1 MQKHGRKIQNSGA
14 KNKHF
19 FQHTLIINILHIKLI
34 YIACQMPRPSFFASD
49 KNTYLWIT
57 PKILPLGKTQVYLL
71 SPSLIRI
78 FG

>member
-19 FQHTLIINILHIKLI
+19 FQHILIISALQIQLI
-34 YIACQMPRPSFFASD
+34 YIACRIPRPSFFVSD

-57 PKILPLGKTQVYLL
+57 PKIGGDSAEFKQ
-71 SPSLIRI
+71 I
-78 FG
+78 